1 MRRMQRLVGAMLTVA
16 LVFVLIHTPA
26 VTAQKGT
33 ITCQSYNGDYNYCY
47 ANTLGNVSLKQQLS
61 NTGCQK
67 GKSWGFDNH
76 GIWVDRG
83 CRAEFEYGRDQGG
96 SSSGSKTAIAAS
108 AIGGAI
114 ALGMI
119 ISSRKD
125 KQDYDKLSADDKV
138 AYNAGW
144 ALGMQDARDKK
155 SNDYKRHRGRYSAS
169 RESAFK
175 LGYTEGYENT
185 QAKVST

>member
-1 MRRMQRLVGAMLTVA
+1 MRRMQRFVGTMLSVV
-16 LVFVLIHTPA
+16 LFLVLIHTPT

-33 ITCQSYNGDYNYCY
+33 ITCESRKNDYNFCY

-61 NTGCQK
+61 NVQCRK
-67 GKSWGFDNH
+67 GKTWGSDSQ

-96 SSSGSKTAIAAS
+96 SNAGRNAAIATS
-108 AIGGAI
+108 AIAGAI

-125 KQDYDKLSADDKV
+125 KNAYDKLSAEEKT
-138 AYNAGW
+138 AY
-144 ALGMQDARDKK
+144 
-155 SNDYKRHRGRYSAS
+155 
-169 RESAFK
+169 
-175 LGYTEGYENT
+175 
-185 QAKVST
+185 